1 MIDVEGCLGSFRT
14 PEAGM
19 GLEKLWEERA
29 GGIIAQGR
37 WGLPVWA
44 AHPAPILFSPT
55 SLEIQQS
62 HLATGTLCNTVTIV
76 IK

>member
-1 MIDVEGCLGSFRT
+1 MIDVEGCLGSLRT
-14 PEAGM
+14 PKAGM

-29 GGIIAQGR
+29 GGIIAKGK

-44 AHPAPILFSPT
+44 THPTPIPFSPT
-55 SLEIQQS
+55 SLEIQQT
-62 HLATGTLCNTVTIV
+62 HLATGELCNTVTIV